1 MARFRLAGQEFEV
14 ARENED
20 QAPYLRL
27 ESPGDVR
34 VDSQQRPVGLPGRRT
49 TGWVGGVERE
59 VEVRSAPSGFLLG
72 PPGSSRLFVGP
83 DGRIERVGPDGEPL
97 DTGPEAPPWSDDD
110 RELLLGPGLVLALAL
125 QGTWC
130 LHASA
135 AAWGGRAVAFLGESG
150 VGKSTLAAHLGGSSQ
165 SGWHLVADDILP
177 VTAGEGG
184 AFAWPRFPQRKL
196 PADAQPGAALPERL
210 PLALICDLQPAA
222 PEAAP
227 AAERLPEAAAATAI
241 LRQTAGARL
250 FDAALL
256 EAHLAFAAE
265 LAARVPVYRLAVPR
279 SLEALGAV
287 RRCVGGLLAA
297 EAPA

>member
-1 MARFRLAGQEFEV
+1 M
-14 ARENED
+14 
-20 QAPYLRL
+20 
-27 ESPGDVR
+27 
-34 VDSQQRPVGLPGRRT
+34 
-49 TGWVGGVERE
+49 
-59 VEVRSAPSGFLLG
+59 
-72 PPGSSRLFVGP
+72 
-83 DGRIERVGPDGEPL
+83 
-97 DTGPEAPPWSDDD
+97 
-110 RELLLGPGLVLALAL
+110 LGPGLVLALAL

-135 AAWGGRAVAFLGESG
+135 AVREGQAVAFLGESG
-150 VGKSTLAAHLGGSSQ
+150 VGKSTLAAHLGGSLQ

-210 PLALICDLQPAA
+210 PLAAICDLVPAA

-227 AAERLPEAAAATAI
+227 AAERLPEAAAATAL

-279 SLEALGAV
+279 RLEALGEV
-287 RRCVGGLLAA
+287 RRCVEELLG
-297 EAPA
+297 APA

>member
-1 MARFRLAGQEFEV
+1 MRWHRISGCAILLSPSAPELPTSTVVSDTGESAPVTRRAAGGT
-14 ARENED
+14 A
-20 QAPYLRL
+20 
-27 ESPGDVR
+27 S
-34 VDSQQRPVGLPGRRT
+34 RRA
-49 TGWVGGVERE
+49 TGWVGGFERE
-59 VEVRSAPSGFLLG
+59 VEVRTVPTGLLVALDGLCWQLISSA
-72 PPGSSRLFVGP
+72 
-83 DGRIERVGPDGEPL
+83 GRIDRVGPDGELL
-97 DTGPEAPPWSDDD
+97 DDRDPSPPWSDDD

-135 AAWGGRAVAFLGESG
+135 AVREGQAVAFLGESG
-150 VGKSTLAAHLGGSSQ
+150 VGKSTLAAHLGGSLQ

-210 PLALICDLQPAA
+210 PLAAICDLVPAA

-227 AAERLPEAAAATAI
+227 AAERLPEAAAATAL

-279 SLEALGAV
+279 RLEALGEV
-287 RRCVGGLLAA
+287 RRCVEELLG
-297 EAPA
+297 APA